1 MLYCSYRWWIERWK
15 NESSFSNVQ
24 IRPTLAE
31 AAHLHAEGL
40 IQKIHKNGE
49 HIVPILNNPIVQR
62 FYGDHPPSCPLT
74 YRMTPK
80 MVATSERLKEATAT
94 QATVPSVQVQRSYN
108 DLPSEAALTNSA
120 LHAQNPTS
128 LVHSSMRQSIHFMAS
143 VTPTPDSGTLPQDR
157 HDADKSDREA
167 VGRRPSLPFHGLRRN
182 TQPQQMFE
190 NSLDQPPMRDA
201 GAASQDSAQLQEAA
215 QPTIRGTANSHRSE
229 ETQLSTELHS
239 IAAPDSSASLPQ
251 MKSQSEQSTKHELD
265 RIAPLSPSAAPQV
278 PTPSCNPI
286 KTVLGLENQPR
297 FERGKP
303 KTPHPK
309 PKDPHIHPSTRDRSQ
324 PSSFTAQTDTKTIDP
339 RKKPTRSKKP
349 PPFETYDFRAWHEP
363 SVIEFDSSKINA
375 KLSTA
380 GSTPKANEAS
390 RPTASAARNNTT
402 PAFGYFELESEARIQ
417 KLERRVLKLQ
427 RIVSA
432 KDEGLLMKDHEIWKL
447 KKENEGLKREKG
459 SDDAVRPSKRSRLS
473 GDT

>member
-1 MLYCSYRWWIERWK
+1 MLYCSYAWWVKRWK
-15 NESSFSNVQ
+15 NSSSFSNVQ

-31 AAHLHAEGL
+31 AAYLHAEGL

-62 FYGDHPPSCPLT
+62 FYGDHPPSYPLT
-74 YRMTPK
+74 YRVTPK
-80 MVATSERLKEATAT
+80 MVATYKRPKEATAT
-94 QATVPSVQVQRSYN
+94 QSTTPSVQVWQSYN
-108 DLPSEAALTNSA
+108 DLPSETALTNSA
-120 LHAQNPTS
+120 LHARSPTS
-128 LVHSSMRQSIHFMAS
+128 LAHSSMWQNIHFIAS
-143 VTPTPDSGTLPQDR
+143 VTPTPDGGTPPQDR
-157 HDADKSDREA
+157 HDADKSDLEA
-167 VGRRPSLPFHGLRRN
+167 VGRRPSLPFHGLRGN

-190 NSLDQPPMRDA
+190 NNLDQPPVRNA
-201 GAASQDSAQLQEAA
+201 GAASRDGAQLREAA
-215 QPTIRGTANSHRSE
+215 QPTIRGTANSHHSE
-229 ETQLSTELHS
+229 ETQLRTELHP
-239 IAAPDSSASLPQ
+239 IAAQ
-251 MKSQSEQSTKHELD
+251 TKSQSEQSTKNELD
-265 RIAPLSPSAAPQV
+265 RITPLSPSAAPQA

-297 FERGKP
+297 FERSKS

-309 PKDPHIHPSTRDRSQ
+309 PKDPHRHPSTRDRSQ
-324 PSSFTAQTDTKTIDP
+324 PSPFTAQTDTKTTDP
-339 RKKPTRSKKP
+339 RRKPTAPKKP
-349 PPFETYDFRAWHEP
+349 PPFKTYDFQAWHEP

-375 KLSTA
+375 KLSTTT
-380 GSTPKANEAS
+380 STPKANEAS
-390 RPTASAARNNTT
+390 RPTASAARNNTIPT
-402 PAFGYFELESEARIQ
+402 FGSFELESEARIQ
-417 KLERRVLKLQ
+417 KLERRILKLR